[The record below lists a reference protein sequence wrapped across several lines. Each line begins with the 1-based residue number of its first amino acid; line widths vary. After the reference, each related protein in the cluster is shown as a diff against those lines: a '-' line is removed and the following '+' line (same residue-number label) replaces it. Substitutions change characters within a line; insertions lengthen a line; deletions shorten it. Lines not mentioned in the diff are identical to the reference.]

1 MTEREREKYEEI
13 INHEKDVIKE
23 FAEKIKSHMMMY
35 CQSRIEQQYCALEVI
50 DYIGKLMGEKDF
62 SIDVEKEMEEHDEAI
77 RADERRKFT
86 EWLLKHNKFDL
97 ADSMLIIQKG
107 IDDLLNEY
115 EKEQK

>member
-13 INHEKDVIKE
+13 VNCEKDVIKE

-62 SIDVEKEMEEHDEAI
+62 SIDVEKEMKEHDAEI
-77 RADERRKFT
+77 RNKTINEIGMKLCAEIYFGYEVEERVW
-86 EWLLKHNKFDL
+86 EVLEQLK
-97 ADSMLIIQKG
+97 
-107 IDDLLNEY
+107 
-115 EKEQK
+115 EKKNV